1 MTAFA
6 PSLIIEKKKYI
17 WLISSN
23 AFCGTKPLISFTI
36 TILNKYPY
44 FLVLG
49 VDNEIDGN
57 PIRGDDME
65 MSSEE
70 DGEIFDDVAQNP
82 WASLQE

>member
-1 MTAFA
+1 MHFVELFLQLRA
-6 PSLIIEKKKYI
+6 INYVHY
-17 WLISSN
+17 
-23 AFCGTKPLISFTI
+23 TI
-36 TILNKYPY
+36 HNKYPY
-44 FLVLG
+44 CLVLG